1 MVNWTVV
8 AISFIMYIV
17 AAEVAG
23 IGIAGALIIATV
35 LSLIYA

>member
-8 AISFIMYIV
+8 LISFIMFIV

-23 IGIAGALIIATV
+23 IGIAGAFLIAV
-35 LSLIYA
+35 FLSILYA